1 MVIPLN
7 SINVSQCYKTTLMAM
22 FEQLQISALPL
33 FKLNFGVIAF
43 LPKNEDASRIEQYK
57 PICLLNA
64 NFKIFTNVG
73 TNRITSIAQSLVQL
87 TQADFMP
94 DRYFFE
100 GVVVLQETIHEL
112 HINNG
117 ALFKIDFQNTYDKV
131 NWCFFIQKIVRMKG
145 FAPK

>member
-1 MVIPLN
+1 
-7 SINVSQCYKTTLMAM
+7 MAM

-57 PICLLNA
+57 PFCLLNA

-87 TQADFMP
+87 T
-94 DRYFFE
+94 
-100 GVVVLQETIHEL
+100 HEL

-117 ALFKIDFQNTYDKV
+117 ALFKIDFQNTYGKV